1 MTLRKYKS
9 LKRGALITGLW
20 VLTLTQLIPIWLMVI
35 GSLKSAKEAALPSI
49 ALPTEWHFE
58 NYITVFQKGKIAQAL
73 YNSIFISGSA
83 VIVAILLASAAAFY
97 LARIQ
102 TKWSKLIYNTISLG
116 LIAPVSII
124 PTIRLMQVFH
134 INNTYLSVILL
145 FSAIYMPL
153 CVFLITGFI
162 KKIPRDLDEASII
175 DGCSPLLLFI
185 KIILPL
191 LKPVLLTGAVISFMG
206 IWNSFVIPLYF
217 LNNSSKW
224 TLPLTVYNFF
234 GQYSRDWNLVFADLV
249 ITASPVAIFYLIAQ
263 KYIISGLTAG
273 AVKG

>member
-1 MTLRKYKS
+1 MKIRRYKS
-9 LKRGALITGLW
+9 LTQGTLITGLW
-20 VLTLTQLIPIWLMVI
+20 ILSLTQLIPIWLMII
-35 GSLKSAKEAALPSI
+35 GSLKSKQEAALPSL

-83 VIVAILLASAAAFY
+83 VIAAILLASAAAFY

-124 PTIRLMQVFH
+124 PTIRLFQVLH

-145 FSAIYMPL
+145 FSAIHLPL

-162 KKIPRDLDEASII
+162 KTIPRELDEASII
-175 DGCSPLLLFI
+175 DGCSSLQLFI
-185 KIILPL
+185 RIILPL
-191 LKPVLLTGAVISFMG
+191 LTPVILTGAVIAFMG
-206 IWNSFVIPLYF
+206 VWNSFVIPLYF

-234 GQYSRDWNLVFADLV
+234 GQYSQNWNLVFADLV
-249 ITASPVAIFYLIAQ
+249 ITALPVAIFYLIAQ